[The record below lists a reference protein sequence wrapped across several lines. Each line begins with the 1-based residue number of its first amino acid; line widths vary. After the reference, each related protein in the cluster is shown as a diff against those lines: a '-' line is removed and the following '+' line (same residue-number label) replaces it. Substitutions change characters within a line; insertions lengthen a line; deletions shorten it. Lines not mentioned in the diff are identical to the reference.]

1 MMFQGESGGREAEWG
16 RKESFLRNVSSREK
30 LQRELHQDRKGP
42 RQGELL
48 IMRER
53 KGRTAE
59 Q

>member
-1 MMFQGESGGREAEWG
+1 MGREAEWG
-16 RKESFLRNVSSREK
+16 RKENFLRNVSSREK
-30 LQRELHQDRKGP
+30 LQRLLHQDRKGP